1 MCLASCHQG
10 QLCKIISIVWISHQ
24 QLSLERCL
32 WLSRLMGRPGRSA
45 MGGGE
50 KQQFLCSLPLT
61 LPRYPGFLIKTKQ
74 GNLWTWWELLQ
85 KRKPVIASLGSS
97 IPFANLRALL
107 MLGAHESLWQ
117 VAVISLLYLPP
128 PTPTPLESEFGPMSL
143 ECTWDQWRWGCWEQ
157 DEMEWNLPGS

>member
-32 WLSRLMGRPGRSA
+32 WFSRLMGRPGRSA

-61 LPRYPGFLIKTKQ
+61 LACYTGFLIKTKQ
-74 GNLWTWWELLQ
+74 GTLWTRCFGSTTKE
-85 KRKPVIASLGSS
+85 KACDSKSGVIHSICEPTCTSEVGSS
-97 IPFANLRALL
+97 WILALPR
-107 MLGAHESLWQ
+107 S
-117 VAVISLLYLPP
+117 
-128 PTPTPLESEFGPMSL
+128 
-143 ECTWDQWRWGCWEQ
+143 QWNQ
-157 DEMEWNLPGS
+157 DETAVPINEAIWRVNMEDSPT